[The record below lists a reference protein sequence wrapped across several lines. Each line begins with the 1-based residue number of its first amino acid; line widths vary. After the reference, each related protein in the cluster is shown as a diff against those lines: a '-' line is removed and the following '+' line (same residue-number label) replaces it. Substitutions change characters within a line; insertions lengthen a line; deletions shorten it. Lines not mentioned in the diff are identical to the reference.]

1 MSSNRRQFLHQAVL
15 GTVAAGALPAL
26 LRSAPDTAS
35 AAPATGAP
43 LTGALP
49 PLPVLVDWHSH
60 VITPGELSFLAG
72 RTQAPRV
79 IVDAE
84 GRTLLDNVT
93 TVSSAARRPSPTSIS
108 DIGARIKNLD
118 AHGVQRQVLSYTV
131 ALGYDATLPIAEQR
145 VLFRTLN
152 DELAAIVQ
160 KHPDRFLGVA
170 AVPSSDPAWA
180 AEELSR
186 AHRELGLIGA
196 ALPLNAFTTLEGAR
210 TLGPLF
216 AQGDKL
222 GSHFFIHRAP
232 ASSAVPGQPPLI
244 LPKDTE
250 SVRWNVIIN
259 THLVNG
265 AITLG
270 LTDFLDPYPNVSVQV
285 IMLGGFLPYLI
296 SSIVNPWNGGTHEI
310 KDPVARL
317 RRLYF
322 DPGPYSR
329 NGEWV
334 ALAVAKLGADR
345 ILFGTDY
352 GVGGG
357 ANGDVGP
364 AIATLDRTLTAEHR
378 NLIYLENSRALL
390 KTKGVA

>member
-1 MSSNRRQFLHQAVL
+1 MSSTRRQFLHHAAL
-15 GTVAAGALPAL
+15 GTIAAGALPAL
-26 LRSAPDTAS
+26 LRSAPAETSSNSDAS
-35 AAPATGAP
+35 PAASPGR
-43 LTGALP
+43 
-49 PLPVLVDWHSH
+49 LPVLVDWHSH
-60 VITPGELSFLAG
+60 VITPGELRFLAG
-72 RTQAPRV
+72 RSKAPRV
-79 IVDAE
+79 ISNAE
-84 GRTLLDNVT
+84 GQTLLENVT
-93 TVSSAARRPSPTSIS
+93 TVSGAARRPSPTSAS
-108 DIGARIKNLD
+108 DIAARLRNLD
-118 AHGVQRQVLSYTV
+118 ANGVQRQLLSYTV
-131 ALGYDATLPIAEQR
+131 ALGYDATLPIDEQR
-145 VLFRTLN
+145 VLFRALN
-152 DELAAIVQ
+152 DELAGIVQ
-160 KHPDRFLGVA
+160 KYPGRFLGVA
-170 AVPSSDPAWA
+170 ALPSSDPAWA
-180 AEELSR
+180 AKELKR
-186 AHRELGLIGA
+186 AHQELGLIGG
-196 ALPLNAFTTLEGAR
+196 ALPLNAFATLEGAR
-210 TLGPLF
+210 TLAPLF
-216 AQGDKL
+216 AEGQKL

-244 LPKDTE
+244 LPTDTE
-250 SVRWNVIIN
+250 SVRWNVISN

-270 LTDFLDPYPNVSVQV
+270 LTDFLDPYPDVSVQV

-296 SSIVNPWNGGTHEI
+296 SSLVNPWNGGTHEI

-364 AIATLDRTLTAEHR
+364 AVATLDRTLTADQR
-378 NLIYLENSRALL
+378 NLIYVENSRTLL
-390 KTKGVA
+390 KAKGRA